1 MTDQAH
7 PPSLPQPSGAATTTK
22 LAPAILV
29 VDDNPGDIELVRIAF
44 EMSDIEVRLD
54 WATDGHEAMRRL
66 ERCLTSAAALPDLI
80 LLDLNMPRANGFEVL
95 RFLSDMGL
103 SARIPV
109 IVLSTSRQ
117 AEDRRRCLEL
127 GAREFRTKPELIRD
141 LVDMVRSLQPYLMGK

>member
-1 MTDQAH
+1 MPEQAQ
-7 PPSLPQPSGAATTTK
+7 PPSLPSPLAASATTK
-22 LAPAILV
+22 LSPAVLV

-44 EMSDIEVRLD
+44 EMSNIAVRMH
-54 WATDGHEAMRRL
+54 WATDGHEAMRHL
-66 ERCLTSAAALPDLI
+66 ERSLATAADLPELI

-95 RFLSDMGL
+95 RFLRDQGL

-141 LVDMVRSLQPYLMGK
+141 LVDMVRSLQPYFAAR

>member
-1 MTDQAH
+1 MPDQAQ
-7 PPSLPQPSGAATTTK
+7 PPSLQSPLAASATTK
-22 LAPAILV
+22 PSPAVLV

-44 EMSDIEVRLD
+44 EMSDIEVRLE

-66 ERCLTSAAALPDLI
+66 EHCLASAADLPELI

-95 RFLSDMGL
+95 RFLRDQGL

-141 LVDMVRSLQPYLMGK
+141 LVDMVRSLQPYLAK

>member
-1 MTDQAH
+1 MPDQVK
-7 PPSLPQPSGAATTTK
+7 PPSQTPPPGASASTK
-22 LAPAILV
+22 VVPTILV

-44 EMSDIEVRLD
+44 EMTDMPVRMD
-54 WATDGHEAMRRL
+54 WVTDGHEAMRRL
-66 ERCLTSAAALPDLI
+66 ERTVDGVGDLPELI

-95 RFLSDMGL
+95 RFLRDQGL
-103 SARIPV
+103 TARVPV

-141 LVDMVRSLQPYLMGK
+141 LVDMVRSLQSYLTAK